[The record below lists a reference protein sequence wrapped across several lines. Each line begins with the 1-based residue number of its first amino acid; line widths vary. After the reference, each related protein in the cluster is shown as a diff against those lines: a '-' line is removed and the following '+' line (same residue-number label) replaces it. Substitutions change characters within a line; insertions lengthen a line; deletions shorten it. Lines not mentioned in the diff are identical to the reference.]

1 MVDYSALTRI
11 LEAFEQRG
19 VKYAIF
25 GGIALNL
32 HGLARFTEDV
42 DIFIPA
48 DTDNV
53 SNLKSALNDVFIDPE
68 IENITAADLLGDYPA
83 IQYVPPEGEFHLD
96 IVTKLGDAYQFADLE
111 TERVPFEA
119 LTVTVVTPRML
130 YRMKRATVRLKDQ
143 ADAQLLRERFDIKEP

>member
-1 MVDYSALTRI
+1 MDYSALTRI
-11 LEAFEQRG
+11 LGAFEQRG

-25 GGIALNL
+25 GGVALNL

-48 DTDNV
+48 DADNV
-53 SNLKSALNDVFIDPE
+53 TALKTALHDVFSDPE
-68 IENITAADLLGDYPA
+68 IEHITASDLLGDYPA

-96 IVTKLGDAYQFADLE
+96 IVTRLGDMYRFVDLE

-130 YRMKRATVRLKDQ
+130 YRMKRDTVRLKDQ